1 LKYCYWH
8 SEGTG
13 NNWGNW
19 DFSGIFP
26 DINIWGANPNGGW
39 WDTNQL
45 FSTVIHETG
54 HASHIELMN
63 AGEIQFGQV
72 TSQIYESWADAIE
85 WHITQIEYN
94 ELGFPNYDDP
104 WSSNYIDNHQL
115 WIGARH
121 RPDFSSLSDDQIET
135 INSYT
140 SLFIDLVDNYN
151 QSLEEGS
158 PPADRC
164 PNGGTFDSS
173 NCYVGTSPSG
183 ETAFIWDENFYY
195 TPVGCCDCPQ
205 PGSSFDGAN
214 CYIMPIPENS
224 IGFIESNSWYLFPA
238 GDTTRPYDQVED
250 YTMGYLESNVMKHT
264 YGLTSLRNNLK
275 DNKPWG
281 VTDKQIDIF
290 LEYFFEL

>member
-39 WDTNQL
+39 WATNEL

-94 ELGFPNYDDP
+94 ELGFPNYDNPNTNTLGDHKQ
-104 WSSNYIDNHQL
+104 WWD
-115 WIGARH
+115 
-121 RPDFSSLSDDQIET
+121 DSDSHT
-135 INSYT
+135 YT
-140 SLFIDLVDNYN
+140 PLFIDLVDDYN
-151 QSLEEGS
+151 QSLERGTM
-158 PPADRC
+158 PTDRC
-164 PNGGTFDSS
+164 PDGGTFDGS
-173 NCYVGTSPSG
+173 NCYIGTPPSG
-183 ETAFIWDENFYY
+183 ETAFIWDEKFYY

-205 PGSSFDGAN
+205 PESSFDGAN
-214 CYIMPIPENS
+214 CHIMPIPENS
-224 IGFIESNSWYLFPA
+224 IGFIASNSWYLYPA
-238 GDTTRPYDQVED
+238 GNSDRPFDQVEN
-250 YTMGYLESNVMKHT
+250 YTMGYLESNIMKHS

-275 DNKPWG
+275 ANKPQG
-281 VTDKQIDIF
+281 VTDKQIDILF
-290 LEYFFEL
+290 EFFFNL